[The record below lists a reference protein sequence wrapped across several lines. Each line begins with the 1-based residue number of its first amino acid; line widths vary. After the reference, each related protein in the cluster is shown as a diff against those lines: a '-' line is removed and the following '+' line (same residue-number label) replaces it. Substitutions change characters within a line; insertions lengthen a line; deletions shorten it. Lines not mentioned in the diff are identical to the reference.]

1 MRARVGRKQWA
12 RTEEAVGGLSEKG
25 TDGGK
30 DMLVSIASGLSAVGR
45 TAIEHPS
52 EDWAGKWDA
61 LSTRAYRACFLLVLR
76 MER

>member
-52 EDWAGKWDA
+52 ED
-61 LSTRAYRACFLLVLR
+61 
-76 MER
+76 